1 MRLGGVTELAE
12 ELGGLVRAL
21 VAAAGPIARTQADQM
36 AENIR
41 AALPVVTGTLRASV
55 QIAPITAPGPA
66 AVAAQV
72 AVTAPYA
79 MAVEFGTAHTA
90 PRPVVVPAQR
100 RGRAAFIKA
109 VVDHVRTTGLQVDG
123 A

>member
-55 QIAPITAPGPA
+55 QIAPITAPG
-66 AVAAQV
+66 
-72 AVTAPYA
+72 
-79 MAVEFGTAHTA
+79 
-90 PRPVVVPAQR
+90 
-100 RGRAAFIKA
+100 
-109 VVDHVRTTGLQVDG
+109 RTTGLQVDG